1 MDIATLNQLANPSPN
16 AEFIGAANRKG
27 GITIPVEVRRL
38 LQVKANDNVLFRV
51 QGETVVIEPGS
62 MTLEEAMGSV
72 KPVQAGQTLEAVI
85 QEAKAEHRICLDT

>member
-1 MDIATLNQLANPSPN
+1 MDTATLNQPANPSPN

-38 LQVKANDNVLFRV
+38 LQVKANDNVVFRV

-62 MTLEEAMGSV
+62 MTL
-72 KPVQAGQTLEAVI
+72 
-85 QEAKAEHRICLDT
+85 